1 MRVPVMTDNAVIKI
15 SNLKKKFGD
24 LAAVDGISFDIY
36 WGEVFGFPGPNGA
49 GKTTTINYPDHP

>member
-1 MRVPVMTDNAVIKI
+1 MMDSTVIKI

-36 WGEVFGFPGPNGA
+36 RGEVFGLVPMA
-49 GKTTTINYPDHP
+49 QGKQLLST